1 MKLLTVLLL
10 SLLAAG
16 SLHAHGLG
24 FMKSPAEAA
33 AYALVNDCPLLVF
46 FTGSDWSPLSHE
58 LDVKVWEDI
67 ALATHLNQYYPMLNA
82 DYPQRVQLQP
92 QHKEGLRKFAEQYH
106 IRHFPTILALT
117 HEMREIGRLEYRG
130 ETAAEVAAVLDSWE
144 VKYVQLQSAANA
156 SPSTQ
161 TSHPQPTTQ
170 PAAVPVSAPA
180 PATSELRVG
189 DLLPDLTFTSSA
201 AKPVK
206 LSEFKGKT
214 LLFTFVFTR
223 CPLPDYCPLQSWKF
237 GQVQKILSEDA
248 AVPKDWH
255 LLSIS
260 IDPKHDT
267 TETLSKYAAM
277 HGAQASHW
285 TLVTGELS
293 TISSLALRLGA
304 DFWADKD
311 GLITHHMRTVLVG
324 EDGRIRSIIT
334 DSKWSPEKMAT
345 DIKDLLMLGADNRAE
360 Q

>member
-1 MKLLTVLLL
+1 MMKLLIVLLL
-10 SLLAAG
+10 CLLSAG

-24 FMKSPAEAA
+24 FMKNPTEAA

-58 LDVKVWEDI
+58 LDLKVWEDI
-67 ALATHLNQYYPMLNA
+67 AFATHLNQHYPMLNA

-92 QHKEGLRKFAEQYH
+92 KHKEGLRKFAERYH

-130 ETAAEVAAVLDSWE
+130 ETAAEVAAVLDNWE
-144 VKYVQLQSAANA
+144 VKYVQLQSAANV
-156 SPSTQ
+156 SSSTPPSYPEP
-161 TSHPQPTTQ
+161 SAHPV
-170 PAAVPVSAPA
+170 AAPA
-180 PATSELRVG
+180 PAAATSELKVG
-189 DLLPDLTFTSSA
+189 DLLPDLTFTSSEE
-201 AKPVK
+201 KPVK
-206 LSEFKGKT
+206 LSDFKGKT

-267 TETLSKYAAM
+267 TETLAKYAAM
-277 HGAQASHW
+277 HGAQAAHW
-285 TLVTGELS
+285 TLVTGELC

-324 EDGRIRSIIT
+324 EDGRIRSITT
-334 DSKWSPEKMAT
+334 DSKWSPEKMAK
-345 DIKDLLMLGADNRAE
+345 DIKDLVTLDAGKRAE